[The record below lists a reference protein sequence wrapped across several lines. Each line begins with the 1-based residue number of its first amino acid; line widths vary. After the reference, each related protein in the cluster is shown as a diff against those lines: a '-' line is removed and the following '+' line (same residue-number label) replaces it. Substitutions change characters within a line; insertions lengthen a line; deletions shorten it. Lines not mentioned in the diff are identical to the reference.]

1 MSSATDNARNE
12 QPPAYADVPAEHE
25 VLAQIARAAHS
36 HLAWSGTLARDL
48 DLLETFALDS
58 LRQITLVVELEDTFR
73 IRLDEQDERTIRTV
87 GDLVDLI
94 RGKIAER
101 EHNTR

>member
-1 MSSATDNARNE
+1 MSSATDNTERE
-12 QPPAYADVPAEHE
+12 QTPAQDVPAEHE
-25 VLAQIARAAHS
+25 VLAQIARVARS
-36 HLAWSGTLARDL
+36 HLAWSGALAREL

-73 IRLDEQDERTIRTV
+73 IRLDDQDERTIRTV

-94 RGKIAER
+94 RVKIAER
-101 EHNTR
+101 EHDPR